1 MKKLISILMIAA
13 IFLAACSKEKLN
25 EQPLNQTTDVF
36 NEISLVTLTDGSK
49 STGITMLEFT
59 SVEHYENTIAALEAL
74 VEQHED
80 SFLNTWSSL
89 NDDALNAKEEEE
101 GFVDYQPLI
110 DFENAYNIPSSMR
123 QAFELAESD
132 WLDNEEL
139 DTETDPSKVYSFDM
153 AEMTLLNADGEVKIG
168 DVLLK
173 LTNKGF
179 VKIDNVDVA
188 TLIRIKEGDV
198 SAYLEPT
205 VTTNIDF
212 DGGMKSGSDCAGWK
226 GKDYWDEY
234 VTNSKKVKLHVHFHS
249 YPWKGVS
256 KAEITSYKKSG
267 SKWKK
272 YKMNLGVAN
281 QSYFRDNN
289 CSGSLAMWSGWKHK
303 KRKSIKKGNTSWG
316 AFPQYRAENGTSVF
330 GQFQYAGFSSTR
342 VLVW

>member
-1 MKKLISILMIAA
+1 MIAA

-25 EQPLNQTTDVF
+25 EQPLNETPDVF
-36 NEISLVTLTDGSK
+36 NEIRLVTLTDGIK

-59 SVEHYENTIAALEAL
+59 SIEHYENTIAALEIL

-80 SFLNTWSSL
+80 SFLSTWSSL
-89 NDDALNAKEEEE
+89 DDDALNAKVDEV
-101 GFVDYQPLI
+101 GFVAYQPLI
-110 DFENAYNIPSSMR
+110 AFENAYNIPSSMR
-123 QAFELAESD
+123 QAFELAEAQ

-139 DTETDPSKVYSFDM
+139 DPETDPSRIYSFDM

-168 DVLLK
+168 RVLLK

-188 TLIRIKEGDV
+188 TLIRIKEGDL

-205 VTTNIDF
+205 VTTNIEF
-212 DGGMKSGSDCAGWK
+212 DGGMKSGSDCHWWK

-234 VTNSKKVKLHVHFHS
+234 VTNSKTVKMHVHFHS

-267 SKWKK
+267 SKWVK
-272 YKMNLGVAN
+272 YKMDLSVAN

-303 KRKSIKKGNTSWG
+303 KAESIKQGNTSWG
-316 AFPQYRAENGTSVF
+316 AFPQYRAENGASVF
-330 GQFQYAGFSSTR
+330 GQFQYAGISSIR

>member
-1 MKKLISILMIAA
+1 MIAA
-13 IFLAACSKEKLN
+13 IFLVACSKKKLN
-25 EQPLNQTTDVF
+25 EQPMNETPDVF
-36 NEISLVTLTDGSK
+36 NEIRLVTFSDGIK
-49 STGITMLEFT
+49 STGITMLEFA
-59 SVEHYENTIAALEAL
+59 SVEHYENTIAALEVL

-80 SFLNTWSSL
+80 SFLSNWSSL
-89 NDDALNAKEEEE
+89 DDDALNAKEEEV

-123 QAFELAESD
+123 QAFELAEAE
-132 WLDNEEL
+132 WLDNEDL
-139 DTETDPSKVYSFDM
+139 DTETDPSRVYSFDM
-153 AEMTLLNADGEVKIG
+153 VEMTLLNADGEVKIG

-188 TLIRIKEGDV
+188 TLIHIKEGDL

-212 DGGMKSGSDCAGWK
+212 DGGEKSGSDCHWWK
-226 GKDYWDEY
+226 GKDYYDPY
-234 VTNSKKVKLHVHFHS
+234 QSNRRVKMHVHFHS
-249 YPWKGVS
+249 YSWKGVS
-256 KAEITSYKKSG
+256 KAKITSYRKSG

-272 YKMNLGVAN
+272 YRMNLGVAN
-281 QSYFRDNN
+281 QSDFRDNN
-289 CSGSLAMWSGWKHK
+289 CSNSLLMWSGWKHK

-316 AFPQYRAENGTSVF
+316 AFPQYRAENGASVF
-330 GQFQYAGFSSTR
+330 GQFQYAGISSTR